1 MSAGGPAGVP
11 ARRSGGVTVI
21 APRKLAAVCC
31 VALLHVALLWLMD
44 KARTGRPVTVAT
56 TDHRVTV
63 RMVPAAMP
71 SPAPTPP
78 TAEVAP
84 NTAAT
89 RPGARRAARG
99 APRLT
104 PPAVVTP
111 QAVDGAT
118 PAAPA
123 APAAPDIAAVPAAAP
138 ASAARSIGSLLD
150 SEATRNAIRASARAA
165 SLRDRVAATG
175 GEPAPVSTPDRLG
188 QSVARGARGD
198 CAKGEYLGGGMGLL
212 SLPFLAA
219 AALSEKCAR

>member
-1 MSAGGPAGVP
+1 MN
-11 ARRSGGVTVI
+11 
-21 APRKLAAVCC
+21 APRSFAAVLC
-31 VALLHVALLWLMD
+31 VALLHVALLWLLD
-44 KARTGRPVTVAT
+44 KGRIGRPVAVAT
-56 TDHRVTV
+56 ADHRVTV
-63 RMVPAAMP
+63 RMVPAATP

-78 TAEVAP
+78 TREVAP

-89 RPGARRAARG
+89 RPATRRASRG

-104 PPAVVTP
+104 PPAVLAP
-111 QAVDGAT
+111 QAVEGAT
-118 PAAPA
+118 PVAPA
-123 APAAPDIAAVPAAAP
+123 TPADPDIAAVPATAP

-150 SEATRNAIRASARAA
+150 SEATRDAIRASARAA

-219 AALSEKCAR
+219 AALREKCAR